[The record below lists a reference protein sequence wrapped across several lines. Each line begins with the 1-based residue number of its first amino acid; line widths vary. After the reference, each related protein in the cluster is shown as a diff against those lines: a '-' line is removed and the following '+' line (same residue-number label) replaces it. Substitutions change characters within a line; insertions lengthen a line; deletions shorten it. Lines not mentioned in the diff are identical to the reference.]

1 MRTYQIGSQLIGA
14 DSPKL
19 GHALQQAR
27 SVKLRPSCLCQ
38 SSGVPM
44 YIALLGEHLVLKRMP
59 NSGKD
64 HAPDCDSFEPPQE
77 LSGLGQVLG
86 SAIREDP
93 DAGLTTLKLEFS
105 LTKAP
110 GRAAPVPGEAAPAVS
125 RPTPPS

>member
-1 MRTYQIGSQLIGA
+1 MGA

-27 SVKLRPSCLCQ
+27 SAKLRPSCLCQ
-38 SSGVPM
+38 GSGVPM
-44 YIALLGEHLVLKRMP
+44 YIAQLGEHLVLKRMP
-59 NSGKD
+59 NSGKV
-64 HAPDCDSFEPPQE
+64 HAPDCDSFEPPPE
-77 LSGLGQVLG
+77 LSGLGQVMG

-93 DAGLTTLKLEFS
+93 DAGLTTLKLDFS